1 MRFIHRVTRAV
12 IDSPT
17 LISGG
22 DWVPLEEEK
31 AEAASA
37 PAEDAP
43 APAEPRRVKK
53 DMTKAEIMEALD
65 AEGIRY
71 NPTRTKAQLAALL
84 LKGSR

>member
-31 AEAASA
+31 AEAAAPA

-43 APAEPRRVKK
+43 AAEPRRVKK

-71 NPTRTKAQLAALL
+71 NPTKTKAQLAALL